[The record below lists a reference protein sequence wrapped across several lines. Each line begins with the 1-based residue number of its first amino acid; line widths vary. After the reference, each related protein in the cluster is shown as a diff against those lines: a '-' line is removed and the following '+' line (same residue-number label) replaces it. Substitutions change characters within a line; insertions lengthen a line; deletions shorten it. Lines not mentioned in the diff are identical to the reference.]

1 MDVVASSCLVKNLR
15 GIAKRFKTSGAVRSA
30 GTERGSKVR
39 RNMAARDSSAT
50 SANVICR
57 SCGTKAILGAKV
69 LEKAA
74 DTPAKCGEHV
84 TTDHGSERAQE
95 GR

>member
-1 MDVVASSCLVKNLR
+1 
-15 GIAKRFKTSGAVRSA
+15 
-30 GTERGSKVR
+30 
-39 RNMAARDSSAT
+39 MAARDSSAT